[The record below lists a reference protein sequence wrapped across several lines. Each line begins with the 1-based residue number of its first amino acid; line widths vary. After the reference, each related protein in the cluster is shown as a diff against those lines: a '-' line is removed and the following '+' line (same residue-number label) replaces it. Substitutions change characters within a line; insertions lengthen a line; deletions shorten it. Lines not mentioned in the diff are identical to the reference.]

1 MAEAIGNDND
11 GLLLLELGID
21 SDENEFDKA
30 RKLLEDLRGDLD
42 DITFDMDL
50 SGLLSSLK
58 SLGTAIKGIVDMWNS
73 LESKTID
80 VAFSTNDYL
89 PYNITAGQRQNIEN
103 RLAESKVAEKFG
115 LSSDNFLGTL
125 DNIINTQAKV
135 KNQGKLNDSD
145 ATSLQQLGMLLNL
158 PALQGSNLAGL
169 FTDNSTTYVSDLLTN
184 ALADAYRLAYSKPE
198 GSEERQEILKYIKN
212 VEDTPFVTPE
222 MSHYIAF
229 MVNPDNPT
237 YAKSGNPMNRFFSAS
252 VEDEGRYMENL
263 QKWSMRAV
271 EYSEDMSVLKSETK
285 EGADTLYTILFN
297 YVSEAIAL
305 PLLKDAS
312 TLSSALSGKRRL
324 KNYTPE
330 HMSTPEYF
338 AENMADPLHR
348 TVTDNL
354 NNLSDITARF
364 GLSSNWVTNSDTQQR
379 ILKISDASN
388 LSENATYKDNV
399 VANELRFY
407 ELMKL
412 SDLDYEGI
420 AQDTVQWAIQKVFS
434 THTKDFEYGRKS
446 VTGFKN
452 IGDSYNAISKELLD
466 PNSKY
471 YIGEDSGFAS
481 IYAMMYRT
489 GSFNKDFAK
498 NQKEYLETMAKAF
511 ENTKMGELHKF
522 FGLEDYGTDITN
534 AKVIKEGKGKDQTFK
549 LELTIK
555 EEGKADKTMYL
566 TADEL
571 AQAVKASY

>member
-1 MAEAIGNDND
+1 MADAIGNDND
-11 GLLLLELGID
+11 GLLLLELGIE

-30 RKLLEDLRGDLD
+30 RKQLEDLRGDLD
-42 DITFDMDL
+42 DLEFDIDFSNLL
-50 SGLLSSLK
+50 SGLK

-89 PYNITAGQRQNIEN
+89 PYNISAGQRQNIEN

-125 DNIINTQAKV
+125 DSIINTQAKV

-169 FTDNSTTYVSDLLTN
+169 FTDNSTTYVSDLITN

-198 GSEERQEILKYIKN
+198 GSEERQEVLKYIKN

-229 MVNPDNPT
+229 MVNPNNPT

-263 QKWSMRAV
+263 QKWSMKAV
-271 EYSEDMSVLKSETK
+271 EYSEDMSVLKSEIG
-285 EGADTLYTILFN
+285 EGADTFKTVLYN
-297 YVSEAIAL
+297 YLSETLVLPVLKNSSAL
-305 PLLKDAS
+305 V
-312 TLSSALSGKRRL
+312 SALSGKRRIRE
-324 KNYTPE
+324 YVPE
-330 HMSTPEYF
+330 HTDALTYGL
-338 AENMADPLHR
+338 ENTADPFHR
-348 TVTDNL
+348 TVTGNVDNL
-354 NNLSDITARF
+354 SALTARF
-364 GLSSNWVTNSDTQQR
+364 GLSSNWVVNSDTQQR
-379 ILKISDASN
+379 ILRISDASS
-388 LSENATYKDNV
+388 LPHNASYKDNV
-399 VANELRFY
+399 LANELRFY

-412 SDLDYEGI
+412 SDMDYEGM
-420 AQDTVQWAIQKVFS
+420 AQNTIQWAIQNIFS

-446 VTGFKN
+446 STGFKN
-452 IGDSYNAISKELLD
+452 IGDSYNAISKELLN
-466 PNSKY
+466 PSSQY

-489 GSFNKDFAK
+489 GSFNKDSSK

-522 FGLEDYGTDITN
+522 FGLDDYGTDITN